1 MLFTSEAFLFLFLP
15 FTVLIYYLFLVKHT
29 FAKNVFLLIMSLA
42 FYAYGEPKNIILMI
56 VMIILHY
63 TFAMLISKTK
73 QANNQLA
80 ARLLGGGASS
90 LSIFVFLPILS
101 MPIF

>member
-15 FTVLIYYLFLVKHT
+15 FTILIYYLFLFKHT

-63 TFAMLISKTK
+63 TFAMLISIAK
-73 QANNQLA
+73 QKDNQIL
-80 ARLLGGGASS
+80 ARLMGGEHRRYRYLCSC
-90 LSIFVFLPILS
+90 LF
-101 MPIF
+101 

>member
-15 FTVLIYYLFLVKHT
+15 FTVLIYYLILLKHT

-42 FYAYGEPKNIILMI
+42 FYAYGEPKNIFLMI

-63 TFAMLISKTK
+63 TFAMLISISK
-73 QANNQLA
+73 QKDNQLL
-80 ARLLGGGASS
+80 ARLLGEHSCYRYFCS
-90 LSIFVFLPILS
+90 CVF
-101 MPIF
+101 